1 MKKYIKLSEY
11 ARSKSIV
18 YATALRHWHLGK
30 IKGYQ
35 DKDTGTIYV
44 EQENNS
50 GPEENTVVLY
60 SRVSSSENKSNA
72 ESQLERLRLYAM
84 AKGYRIIDEKIE
96 VASGLN
102 DKRPKLE
109 GLLKQDNYKI
119 LLVEHKDKL
128 TRFGFNYIEVL
139 LNRQGQRIEV
149 INEVKE
155 EKEDLIND
163 LVSII
168 TSFCERIYGQRR
180 TKRKTEK
187 IIQEL
192 ESEKL
197 KDGITSIKDTN
208 K

>member
-1 MKKYIKLSEY
+1 MKLSEY
-11 ARSKSIV
+11 SRRMGV
-18 YATALRHWHLGK
+18 HYRTAWRHWHLGK
-30 IKGYQ
+30 IKGFQ
-35 DKDTGTIYV
+35 DEDTGTIYV
-44 EQENNS
+44 LDNN
-50 GPEENTVVLY
+50 GVEENTAVLY
-60 SRVSSSENKSNA
+60 SRVSPSENKSNA

-96 VASGLN
+96 VSSGLN

-119 LLVEHKDKL
+119 LLVEHKDRL

-168 TSFCERIYGQRR
+168 TSFCARIYGQRR

-197 KDGITSIKDTN
+197 KDGITSIKNTD